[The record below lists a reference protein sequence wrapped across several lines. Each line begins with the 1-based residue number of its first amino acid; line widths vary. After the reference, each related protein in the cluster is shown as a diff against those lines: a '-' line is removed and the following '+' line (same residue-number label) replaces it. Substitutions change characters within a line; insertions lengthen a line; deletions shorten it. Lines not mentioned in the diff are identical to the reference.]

1 MRASTTQTLL
11 DLAVAGISFA
21 VPRLLGA
28 SPQIAAA
35 TAAIAIGR
43 AGYSM
48 IARAREDRSVA
59 GSSQATP
66 SLELASGLAVSAVPV
81 LMRSRLSPAMFAFAV
96 GGCALEALLR
106 KYTDQAADYDGH
118 SLGIGGVNT
127 GTTTQLPGEGRSSAS
142 VPAELQVT
150 EAEPLDSLKV
160 GLGVALPTVAMGPIT
175 RRPTMMMLAE
185 TFDIA
190 GLGALT
196 LRSLRDKYGSG
207 PLMVQMPFRHQAV
220 ILDPEDLRRVI
231 DGSPDPFALA
241 SVSKQAALAHFEPK
255 SSLISHGPERTA
267 RRRLNEETLEQHS
280 PIHSLAE
287 NFLPIV
293 EEEAQRILQDA
304 KEVGELRWDEFSK
317 GWFSMVRRVVFGE
330 AARHDS
336 RISYLMSK
344 LRSDGNWAFLKP
356 VDTELRAELHHRIRG
371 YLDNAEPGCLAAI
384 MAAKASSKV
393 ESPENQIPQW
403 LFAFDPAGMATYR
416 GLALLARHP
425 KEMERAYEESTGN
438 VSEYN
443 PHRPFLRATILESLR
458 LWPTTP
464 MILRQTTE
472 ETKWENGIM
481 PAHTSILIYAPLFHR
496 DETNLPF
503 AHEFYPQ
510 VWIDDDPEVQ
520 GAPPSAWPLVP
531 FSGGPGICPGRNL
544 VLMLTSA
551 MLAALIGDRTFE
563 LKDPHRLI
571 PGELPGTLNHFTLTF
586 DIQGFRNELKNA
598 PMTDVAAGSGVHG

>member
-11 DLAVAGISFA
+11 DLAVTGISFA
-21 VPRLLGA
+21 MPRLLGA

-43 AGYSM
+43 AGYLLIS
-48 IARAREDRSVA
+48 RAREERGSASSSEATSGLEMA
-59 GSSQATP
+59 G
-66 SLELASGLAVSAVPV
+66 GLAVTAVPV

-96 GGCALEALLR
+96 GGCALEALLS
-106 KYTDQAADYDGH
+106 KYTDPAPDHDGH
-118 SLGIGGVNT
+118 SLGLRGVNS
-127 GTTTQLPGEGRSSAS
+127 GTTAQLPGENQSSAS
-142 VPAELQVT
+142 VPAELQVP
-150 EAEPLDSLKV
+150 EAEILDSLKV
-160 GLGVALPTVAMGPIT
+160 GLGVALPTLAMGPIM
-175 RRPTMMMLAE
+175 RRPTMMMWAE
-185 TFDIA
+185 TLDLA
-190 GLGALT
+190 GLGVLT
-196 LRSLRDKYGSG
+196 LRSLRDKYGDG

-231 DGSPDPFALA
+231 DGSPEPFALA
-241 SVSKQAALAHFEPK
+241 SVAKQAALAHFEPK
-255 SSLISHGPERTA
+255 SSLISHGAERTA

-293 EEEAQRILQDA
+293 EEEAQRILKDA
-304 KEVGELRWDEFSK
+304 NEVGELRWDEFSK

-330 AARHDS
+330 AARHDT

-356 VDTELRAELHHRIRG
+356 IDTDLRAELHHRIRG
-371 YLDNAEPGCLAAI
+371 YLDRAEPGSLVAK
-384 MAAKASSKV
+384 MAAKATSEV

-425 KEMERAYEESTGN
+425 QEMQRAYEESTGN

-472 ETKWENGIM
+472 ETKWENGIL
-481 PAHTSILIYAPLFHR
+481 PAHTGILIYTPLFHR
-496 DETNLPF
+496 DETTLPF
-503 AHEFYPQ
+503 AHQFYPQ

-520 GAPPSAWPLVP
+520 GAPPSDWPLVP

-544 VLMLTSA
+544 VLLLTSA

-563 LKDPHRLI
+563 LKDPQRLI
-571 PGELPGTLNHFTLTF
+571 PGDLPGTLNHFTLTF
-586 DIQGFRNELKNA
+586 DVQGFRNEL
-598 PMTDVAAGSGVHG
+598 AGPPRSCDRGYLKISS